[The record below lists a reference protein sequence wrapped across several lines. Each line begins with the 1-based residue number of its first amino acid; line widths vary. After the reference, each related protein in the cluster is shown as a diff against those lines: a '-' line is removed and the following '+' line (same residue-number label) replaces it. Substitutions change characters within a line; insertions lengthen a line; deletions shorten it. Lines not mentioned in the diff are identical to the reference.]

1 MQCHTLPLELI
12 REILRRLRV
21 KSLLQLN
28 CFAASP
34 SHRLLRR
41 SNPFFVESIDVENS
55 SAVNLPLPLPSSPRN
70 WGKYKIYGTKHQILG
85 SCRGLI
91 LLHNKTRYENYLIL
105 WNPST
110 GVHKRLSNLKFDSTE
125 YYFLYGFGYDPST
138 DDYLIV
144 LVGFLDEFDE
154 EPYGVPNVHIFSFKT
169 NSWEEDSVRVPNEIF
184 HGKFRSGSLLNE
196 TLHWLVLCK
205 NQNVPVVVAFDLM
218 QRTTEIWVMKE
229 YKVQSSWTRIIDIP
243 AYGISLICTTKDEPP
258 ECLAFDGDRGLFCAN
273 LPSGYALHKAQNFH
287 MIPCQP

>member
-1 MQCHTLPLELI
+1 M
-12 REILRRLRV
+12 
-21 KSLLQLN
+21 
-28 CFAASP
+28 
-34 SHRLLRR
+34 
-41 SNPFFVESIDVENS
+41 
-55 SAVNLPLPLPSSPRN
+55 NLPLPLPSSPRN

-218 QRTTEIWVMKE
+218 QRTVTESWSFSQILLLDHLTVE
-229 YKVQSSWTRIIDIP
+229 KV
-243 AYGISLICTTKDEPP
+243 
-258 ECLAFDGDRGLFCAN
+258 
-273 LPSGYALHKAQNFH
+273 
-287 MIPCQP
+287 

>member
-1 MQCHTLPLELI
+1 MSLSSHCRSRRCRSRSLVARATKKGCSKQLGGSGSNNLVDTA
-12 REILRRLRV
+12 ILR
-21 KSLLQLN
+21 S
-28 CFAASP
+28 FAASP

-218 QRTTEIWVMKE
+218 QRTVTE
-229 YKVQSSWTRIIDIP
+229 SWSFSQIP
-243 AYGISLICTTKDEPP
+243 LLD
-258 ECLAFDGDRGLFCAN
+258 
-273 LPSGYALHKAQNFH
+273 H
-287 MIPCQP
+287 

>member
-1 MQCHTLPLELI
+1 MVPSI
-12 REILRRLRV
+12 RFWVHAEGSYFCTTRR
-21 KSLLQLN
+21 
-28 CFAASP
+28 
-34 SHRLLRR
+34 
-41 SNPFFVESIDVENS
+41 
-55 SAVNLPLPLPSSPRN
+55 
-70 WGKYKIYGTKHQILG
+70 
-85 SCRGLI
+85 
-91 LLHNKTRYENYLIL
+91 
-105 WNPST
+105 

-196 TLHWLVLCK
+196 TLHCVCCSVIIDCAK
-205 NQNVPVVVAFDLM
+205 
-218 QRTTEIWVMKE
+218 TEIWVMKE

-243 AYGISLICTTKDEPP
+243 AYGISLICTTKDGGMYVSQNRPLRKINRNGEPP

-273 LPSGYALHKAQNFH
+273 LPSG
-287 MIPCQP
+287 MIVQTLDPGELCRGLVGI

>member
-1 MQCHTLPLELI
+1 MPHSSSGVDSRNSSEIAGEISLAIELC
-12 REILRRLRV
+12 V
-21 KSLLQLN
+21 
-28 CFAASP
+28 
-34 SHRLLRR
+34 RLLRR

-218 QRTTEIWVMKE
+218 QRTVTE
-229 YKVQSSWTRIIDIP
+229 SWSFSQIP
-243 AYGISLICTTKDEPP
+243 LLD
-258 ECLAFDGDRGLFCAN
+258 
-273 LPSGYALHKAQNFH
+273 H
-287 MIPCQP
+287 